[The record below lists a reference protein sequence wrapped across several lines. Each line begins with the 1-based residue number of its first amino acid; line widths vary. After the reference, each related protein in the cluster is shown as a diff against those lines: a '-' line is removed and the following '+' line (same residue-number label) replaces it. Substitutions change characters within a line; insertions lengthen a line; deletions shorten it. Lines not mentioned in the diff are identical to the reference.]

1 MHLLNFTNPKHGL
14 NLLKSQ
20 RHNIVEF
27 VGRVRMLLNQV
38 GNMKEKK
45 MEVVLIYSYTN
56 VPLQSKTVTKNK
68 SCGTIIFIKGSADP

>member
-1 MHLLNFTNPKHGL
+1 L

-38 GNMKEKK
+38 GKHERKK
-45 MEVVLIYSYTN
+45 D
-56 VPLQSKTVTKNK
+56 
-68 SCGTIIFIKGSADP
+68 GGFINL